1 MITKQLSTGLRLALT
16 AGLLASL
23 NSTLHAQSTKP
34 MQSIEYQ
41 SPSKPV
47 ETGKAPGLQSRLVSD
62 VSGTKTYVLIFAKGD
77 EVLSGLTDFAKQNN
91 VQSAHFSAIG
101 AFQRATT
108 AWFDPAKKQYRLNPI
123 EGPIELVSLLGDIA
137 VHDGK
142 PTVHAH
148 MAVGHPDGR
157 VEGGHL
163 INGYVFPTVEVF
175 MTVYPTPLYKKD
187 DAETDLNF
195 IDPTLRSKP

>member
-1 MITKQLSTGLRLALT
+1 MLT
-16 AGLLASL
+16 LTMPAVQ
-23 NSTLHAQSTKP
+23 AQNMKP
-34 MQSIEYQ
+34 MKPIEYQ

-47 ETGKAPGLQSRLVSD
+47 ETGKAPGLKSRLISD
-62 VSGTKTYVLIFAKGD
+62 VNGTKTYTLIFAKGD
-77 EVLSGLTDFAKQNN
+77 EVLSGLTDFANQNN

-123 EGPIELVSLLGDIA
+123 DGPIELVSLLGDIA

-175 MTVYPTPLYKKD
+175 MTVYPTPLYKVD

-195 IDPTLRSKP
+195 IDPTQKSKP